1 MNPEEGVLATQIEL
15 SEFLKKNERKAF
27 KQALYMVQDEAT
39 ALDIVQ
45 DAMIKLMENY
55 SNRPVEELTPLFV
68 RIVHNQIT
76 DHFRKQKSRSWW
88 TPLFG
93 SFRGRDSN
101 EEENEVDLIEA
112 LAFEHNGQPQNT
124 TEDALN
130 QSQNLKLIEQAL
142 EKLPPRQR
150 QAFLLRYWEEMD
162 TAETA
167 EIMGISEGSVKTHCS
182 RAVHALSKL
191 LKDRGLNHE

>member
-1 MNPEEGVLATQIEL
+1 MNPAEGVLATQIEL
-15 SEFLKKNERKAF
+15 SELLKKNERKAF
-27 KQALYMVQDEAT
+27 KQALYMVHDEAT
-39 ALDIVQ
+39 ALDIIQ
-45 DAMIKLMENY
+45 DAMIKLVENY
-55 SNRPVEELTPLFV
+55 SDRPVEELTPLFI

-88 TPLFG
+88 TPLFS
-93 SFRGRDSN
+93 SFRGRESN

-112 LAFEHNGQPQNT
+112 LAYEQSGQPQNP
-124 TEDALN
+124 TEDDLN

-150 QAFLLRYWEEMD
+150 QAFLLRYWEGMD
-162 TAETA
+162 TSETA
-167 EIMGISEGSVKTHCS
+167 EIMKISEGSVKTHCS
-182 RAVHALSKL
+182 RAVQALSNL